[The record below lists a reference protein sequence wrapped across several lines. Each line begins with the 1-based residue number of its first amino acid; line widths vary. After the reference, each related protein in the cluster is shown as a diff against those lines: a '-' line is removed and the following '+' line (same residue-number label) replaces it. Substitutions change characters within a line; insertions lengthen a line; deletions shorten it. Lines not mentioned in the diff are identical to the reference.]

1 MRRISRVQPVKQVYK
16 SKQCKHDHHEN
27 FAEIFEKEK
36 KIPREE
42 VIAVRVRAI

>member
-27 FAEIFEKEK
+27 FAEIFAKDK
-36 KIPREE
+36 KKSHGKKSLL
-42 VIAVRVRAI
+42 

>member
-27 FAEIFEKEK
+27 FAEIFAKEK
-36 KIPREE
+36 NKSHGKKLLL
-42 VIAVRVRAI
+42 

>member
-27 FAEIFEKEK
+27 FAEILAKEK
-36 KIPREE
+36 KKSHGKKLLL
-42 VIAVRVRAI
+42 